1 MIADRTAPKVG
12 ADSFSGFCFGGKYA
26 AAGCS
31 GISGAKEGGM
41 KNTII
46 VRKAAIEDIRQ
57 IHRLLHTYSHQGDLI
72 PRPLSDLYDRVRDFS
87 VAADTVTKQ
96 VVGCCALQF
105 CWEELAEI
113 RSLVVENDYRRKKVA
128 SGLVTACIAEAKA
141 YGMAKLFC
149 LTFKPDFFSK
159 FGFVRI
165 ERSDLPL
172 KIWSDC
178 MLCVKFPDCEAIAM
192 MKEMEPN

>member
-1 MIADRTAPKVG
+1 
-12 ADSFSGFCFGGKYA
+12 
-26 AAGCS
+26 
-31 GISGAKEGGM
+31 M
-41 KNTII
+41 KNGFI

-87 VAADTVTKQ
+87 VAADTDTKQ

-105 CWEELAEI
+105 CWEDLAEI
-113 RSLVVENDYRRKKVA
+113 RSLVVETEYRRQKVA
-128 SGLVTACIAEAKA
+128 SGLVTSCIEEAAE

-159 FGFVRI
+159 FGFVPI

-172 KIWSDC
+172 KIWADC
-178 MLCVKFPDCEAIAM
+178 MLCVKFPDCQAIAM
-192 MKEMEPN
+192 MKEMRQS